1 MKPVA
6 VDIVTGFL
14 GSGKTTLLTHALSG
28 PLARP
33 DVVFIVNEL
42 GDIGL
47 DGRVLTGMASAES
60 VVELAGGCIC
70 CSIEDSRFDL
80 AVRDLVDRFDP
91 ALIVIETT
99 GIADPSVLG
108 QRVSMAGLGLD
119 AVITVVDAA
128 GFAES
133 ARSARVVR
141 SQVAAAD
148 FVVVNKVDLC
158 DVRSVERLR
167 GRLQRW
173 NRRARIFDG
182 VRGRVDCNLL
192 FGLGLQRYRRRDDAT
207 ASAPAGGRRHV
218 EEDAIRAVSIRSR
231 GVLDRRRFER
241 FLDRLP
247 AEVVRAK
254 GVVSF
259 ADTPWRCVFNYTCGR
274 YELNWV
280 QWPTAPAGSEAV
292 FIGREIERAE
302 PMLAGGMAACESR
315 DAS

>member
-14 GSGKTTLLTHALSG
+14 GSGKTTLLTHALTG

-70 CSIEDSRFDL
+70 CSVEDARFDI

-108 QRVSMAGLGLD
+108 QRVAMAGLGLD
-119 AVITVVDAA
+119 AVITVVDA
-128 GFAES
+128 GSFDISAET
-133 ARSARVVR
+133 ARVVR
-141 SQVAAAD
+141 AQVAAAD
-148 FVVVNKVDLC
+148 FVVVNKVDLS
-158 DVRSVERLR
+158 DVRSLRRVRARLR
-167 GRLQRW
+167 RW
-173 NRRARIFDG
+173 NRRARVFEA
-182 VRGRVDCNLL
+182 VRGVVDSNLL
-192 FGLGLQRYRRRDDAT
+192 FGLGLQRYRQQPE
-207 ASAPAGGRRHV
+207 APVGRGHGTGHLH
-218 EEDAIRAVSIRSR
+218 EDAIRAVSLRSR
-231 GVLDRRRFER
+231 GVLDRKRFER
-241 FLDRLP
+241 FLGRLP

-274 YELNWV
+274 YEMNWV

-302 PMLAGGMAACESR
+302 PALAGGLAACEAAETS
-315 DAS
+315 

>member
-14 GSGKTTLLTHALSG
+14 GSGKTTLLTHALAG

-70 CSIEDSRFDL
+70 CSVEDARFDM

-99 GIADPSVLG
+99 GIADPAVLG
-108 QRVSMAGLGLD
+108 HRISLAGLGLD
-119 AVITVVDAA
+119 AVITVVDAPEFEA
-128 GFAES
+128 S
-133 ARSARVVR
+133 ARAAGVVR
-141 SQVAAAD
+141 AQVAAAD

-158 DVRSVERLR
+158 DERTRGRVHGRLR
-167 GRLQRW
+167 RW
-173 NRRARIFDG
+173 NRRARVFDA
-182 VRGRVDCNLL
+182 VRGAVDCNLL
-192 FGLGLQRYRRRDDAT
+192 FGLGLQRYRKQEEAGT
-207 ASAPAGGRRHV
+207 AARAGLGHLH
-218 EEDAIRAVSIRSR
+218 EDAIRAVSIRSR
-231 GVLDRRRFER
+231 GALDRDRFER
-241 FLDRLP
+241 FLARLP
-247 AEVVRAK
+247 AAVVRAK
-254 GVVSF
+254 GVVSV
-259 ADTPWRCVFNYTCGR
+259 AGTPWRCVFNYTCGR

-280 QWPTAPAGSEAV
+280 QWPAAPAGSEAV

-302 PMLAGGMAACESR
+302 PLLVGGMAACE
-315 DAS
+315 AAETN

>member
-14 GSGKTTLLTHALSG
+14 GSGKTTLLTHALAG

-42 GDIGL
+42 GEIGL
-47 DGRVLTGMASAES
+47 DGRVLTGMASAEA

-70 CSIEDSRFDL
+70 CSVEDARFDL

-99 GIADPSVLG
+99 GIADPVVLG
-108 QRVSMAGLGLD
+108 ERVSMAGLGLD
-119 AVITVVDAA
+119 AIITVVDAA
-128 GFAES
+128 GFDAS
-133 ARSARVVR
+133 AKAARVVR

-158 DVRSVERLR
+158 DAGDLGRVHARLR
-167 GRLQRW
+167 RW
-173 NRRARIFDG
+173 NRRARAIDA
-182 VRGRVDCNLL
+182 VRGAVDCNLL
-192 FGLGLQRYRRRDDAT
+192 FGLGLQRYRERGEGRT
-207 ASAPAGGRRHV
+207 AVGGDGHLHEDGIRALSIRGRR
-218 EEDAIRAVSIRSR
+218 A
-231 GVLDRRRFER
+231 LDRERFER
-241 FLDRLP
+241 FLARLP
-247 AEVVRAK
+247 AAVVRAK

-280 QWPTAPAGSEAV
+280 QWPAAPDGSEAV

-302 PMLAGGMAACESR
+302 PFLAGGLAACETTET
-315 DAS
+315 D

>member
-14 GSGKTTLLTHALSG
+14 GSGKTTLLTHALAG

-70 CSIEDSRFDL
+70 CSVDDARFDI

-99 GIADPSVLG
+99 GIADPDVLG
-108 QRVSMAGLGLD
+108 QRITMAGLGLD
-119 AVITVVDAA
+119 AVITVVDADS
-128 GFAES
+128 FAAS
-133 ARSARVVR
+133 ARAARVVR
-141 SQVAAAD
+141 SQVSAAD
-148 FVVVNKVDLC
+148 FLVINKVDLC
-158 DVRSVERLR
+158 DARRLGRLR
-167 GRLQRW
+167 SRLRRW
-173 NRRARIFDG
+173 NRRAQVLDA
-182 VRGRVDCNLL
+182 VRGAVDCNLL
-192 FGLGLQRYRRRDDAT
+192 FGLGLRRYRGQGDAGT
-207 ASAPAGGRRHV
+207 AVARAGHLH
-218 EEDAIRAVSIRSR
+218 EDGIGAVSLRSR
-231 GVLDRRRFER
+231 RALDRDRFER
-241 FLDRLP
+241 FLGRLP
-247 AEVVRAK
+247 ADVVRAK
-254 GVVSF
+254 GVVRF

-280 QWPTAPAGSEAV
+280 QWPSAPAGSEAV
-292 FIGREIERAE
+292 FIGRGIERAE
-302 PMLAGGMAACESR
+302 PMLAGGLAACETT
-315 DAS
+315 DAD

>member
-14 GSGKTTLLTHALSG
+14 GTGKTTLLAHALTG

-60 VVELAGGCIC
+60 VIELAGGCIC
-70 CSIEDSRFDL
+70 CSVEDSRFDM

-91 ALIVIETT
+91 ALLVIETT
-99 GIADPSVLG
+99 GVADPAVLG
-108 QRVSMAGLGLD
+108 ERVSMAGLGLD

-128 GFAES
+128 SFYTS
-133 ARSARVVR
+133 AQMTRVVR

-148 FVVVNKVDLC
+148 FLVVNKVDLC
-158 DVRSVERLR
+158 DVRTLTRVHARLR
-167 GRLQRW
+167 RW
-173 NRRARIFDG
+173 NRRARVFDA
-182 VRGRVDCNLL
+182 VRGEVDCNLL
-192 FGLGLQRYRRRDDAT
+192 FGLGLQHYRSEGGSPVGDEKRR
-207 ASAPAGGRRHV
+207 GHLH
-218 EEDAIRAVSIRSR
+218 EDGLRAISIRSR
-231 GVLDRRRFER
+231 GVLDRDRFER
-241 FLDRLP
+241 FLERLP

-254 GVVSF
+254 GVVSI
-259 ADTPWRCVFNYTCGR
+259 AGTPWRCVFNYTCGR
-274 YELNWV
+274 YEMNWV

-292 FIGREIERAE
+292 FIGRRIERAKSS
-302 PMLAGGMAACESR
+302 LADGLSACEAPET
-315 DAS
+315 D

>member
-14 GSGKTTLLTHALSG
+14 GSGKTTLLTHALAG

-70 CSIEDSRFDL
+70 CSVDDARFDM

-99 GIADPSVLG
+99 GIADPDVLG
-108 QRVSMAGLGLD
+108 QRITMTGLGLD
-119 AVITVVDAA
+119 AVITVVDAESFSA
-128 GFAES
+128 S
-133 ARSARVVR
+133 ARAARVVR
-141 SQVAAAD
+141 SQVSAAD
-148 FVVVNKVDLC
+148 FIVVNKVDLC
-158 DVRSVERLR
+158 DARRLGRLR
-167 GRLQRW
+167 SRLRRW
-173 NRRARIFDG
+173 NRRAQVLDA
-182 VRGRVDCNLL
+182 VRGAVDCDLL
-192 FGLGLQRYRRRDDAT
+192 FGLGLRRYRGQGEAGT
-207 ASAPAGGRRHV
+207 AVARAGHLHV
-218 EEDAIRAVSIRSR
+218 DGIGALSLRSR
-231 GVLDRRRFER
+231 RALDRERFER
-241 FLDRLP
+241 FLGRLP
-247 AEVVRAK
+247 AAVVRAK
-254 GVVSF
+254 GVVRF

-280 QWPTAPAGSEAV
+280 QWPSAPAGSEAV
-292 FIGREIERAE
+292 FIGRGIERAE
-302 PMLAGGMAACESR
+302 PMLASGLAACETA
-315 DAS
+315 DTD

>member
-14 GSGKTTLLTHALSG
+14 GSGKTTLLTHALAG

-42 GDIGL
+42 GEIGL

-60 VVELAGGCIC
+60 VVELSGGCIC
-70 CSIEDSRFDL
+70 CSVDDARFDM

-99 GIADPSVLG
+99 GIADPGVLG
-108 QRVSMAGLGLD
+108 ERVSMAGLGLD
-119 AVITVVDAA
+119 AVITVVDAV
-128 GFAES
+128 GFSAS
-133 ARSARVVR
+133 ARGARVVR

-158 DVRSVERLR
+158 DVRSLRQVHARLR
-167 GRLQRW
+167 RW
-173 NRRARIFDG
+173 NRRARVFDA
-182 VRGRVDCNLL
+182 VRGAVDCNLL
-192 FGLGLQRYRRRDDAT
+192 FGLGLQRFRKRGEART
-207 ASAPAGGRRHV
+207 AAENGAGHLH
-218 EEDAIRAVSIRSR
+218 EDALRAISIRSR
-231 GVLDRRRFER
+231 GVLDRDRFAR

-254 GVVSF
+254 GVVSI
-259 ADTPWRCVFNYTCGR
+259 AGTPWRCVFNYTCGR

-302 PMLAGGMAACESR
+302 SMLVGGMAACE
-315 DAS
+315 AAAETN